1 MAVCTETVP
10 GIKGG
15 FMKHTHRYLKLTA
28 SVAAIATLFAGTA
41 LGANEGGPGMAGGQ
55 PVPVL
60 QTGGVIRRDSGAET
74 EKMEVKDGETASK
87 ETQTVDLK
95 PILPGISVDSLEGL
109 TYDIRHLKV
118 SQAED
123 VEQIIVI
130 AGHDGTYAR
139 VTLYQKNQTGAE
151 PTQYQWTALV
161 DTEGRMGRKG
171 MGKEVEGDEKTPV
184 GLYTAG
190 MVFGNKENP
199 GTTLPYTHVTPTQ
212 YWVGDSDSSHY
223 NTFVD
228 TAVMTEPFDKGKSEH
243 LSAYGDV
250 YNYCLDMGYNPE
262 GTPHLGS
269 ALFLHCTNGYGT
281 AGCVGI
287 PEDDMAQIVRC
298 LKPGAKVLLD
308 LSENIQNY

>member
-1 MAVCTETVP
+1 
-10 GIKGG
+10 
-15 FMKHTHRYLKLTA
+15 MKHTYRYLKLAA
-28 SVAAIATLFAGTA
+28 SAAVMAMLFSSTV
-41 LGANEGGPGMAGGQ
+41 LGASEEGPGMAGGQ

-60 QTGGVIRRDSGAET
+60 QTGGVIRRDSGAEEVQPM
-74 EKMEVKDGETASK
+74 EKIQPASK
-87 ETQTVDLK
+87 VLPTQEVQPYK
-95 PILPGISVDSLEGL
+95 ENSLPGVSVDSLEGL
-109 TYDIRHLKV
+109 TYDIRQLNV

-123 VEQIIVI
+123 VEQMIVI

-139 VTLYQKNQTGAE
+139 VTLYQKNKLSAGSE
-151 PTQYQWTALV
+151 SYEWTALV

-190 MVFGNKENP
+190 LVFGNKENP
-199 GTTLPYTHVTPTQ
+199 GTSLPYTHVTPTH
-212 YWVGDSDSSHY
+212 YWVGDSNSPYY
-223 NTFVD
+223 NQFVD

-243 LSAYGDV
+243 LSAYGAV
-250 YNYCLDMGYNPE
+250 YNYCLDRGYNTE

-287 PEDDMAQIVRC
+287 PEEDMAQILRC

-308 LSENIQNY
+308 LSDNIQNY

>member
-1 MAVCTETVP
+1 
-10 GIKGG
+10 
-15 FMKHTHRYLKLTA
+15 MKHTYRYLKLA
-28 SVAAIATLFAGTA
+28 VSAAVMAMLFSGTV
-41 LGANEGGPGMAGGQ
+41 LGASEEGPGMAEGQ

-74 EKMEVKDGETASK
+74 EKTERGDGEIENKAP
-87 ETQTVDLK
+87 QDMDAK
-95 PILPGISVDSLEGL
+95 PDLPGVSVDSLEGL
-109 TYDIRHLKV
+109 TYDIRQLNV

-123 VEQIIVI
+123 VEQMIVI

-139 VTLYQKNQTGAE
+139 VTLYQKNKLSAGPE
-151 PTQYQWTALV
+151 SYEWTALV

-190 MVFGNKENP
+190 LVFGNKENP
-199 GTTLPYTHVTPTQ
+199 GTSLPYTHVTPTH
-212 YWVGDSDSSHY
+212 YWVGDSNSPYY
-223 NTFVD
+223 NQFVD

-243 LSAYGDV
+243 LSAYGAV
-250 YNYCLDMGYNPE
+250 YNYCLDMGYNTE

-287 PEDDMAQIVRC
+287 PEEDMAQILRC